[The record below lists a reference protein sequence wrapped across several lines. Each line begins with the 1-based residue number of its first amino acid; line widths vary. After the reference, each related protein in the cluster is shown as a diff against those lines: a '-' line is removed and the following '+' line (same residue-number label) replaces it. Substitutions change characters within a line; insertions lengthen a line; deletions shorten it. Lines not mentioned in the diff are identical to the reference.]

1 MGRKRRHSR
10 HPKRSGGALTS
21 LRGGFRSTVHSVTG
35 SGSGSKSS
43 RPTSTFR
50 RVLSN
55 VITVALLL
63 VTVALLLRR
72 FGVIHR

>member
-10 HPKRSGGALTS
+10 HPKRGGGALTS

-35 SGSGSKSS
+35 GGSKSS

>member
-10 HPKRSGGALTS
+10 QHKRSGGALS
-21 LRGGFRSTVHSVTG
+21 ALRGGFRSTDHSVT
-35 SGSGSKSS
+35 GSGSKSS

-50 RVLSN
+50 RVLGN
-55 VITVALLL
+55 VITVALIL
-63 VTVALLLRR
+63 VAVALLLRR